1 MGKHLYRIHTA
12 DCCVCYIRTV
22 LSFFLQ
28 DVLILRQFLTTD
40 GDLLPRKIT
49 GLCYNQHKGIRK
61 SIEQAKRAGK
71 IVTGWDMFY
80 KVLDIT

>member
-1 MGKHLYRIHTA
+1 MGKDPYRIQVMT
-12 DCCVCYIRTV
+12 DCCVFCNRTV
-22 LSFFLQ
+22 PSFFFLQ

-61 SIEQAKRAGK
+61 SVEQAKRAGK
-71 IVTGWDMFY
+71 IGTGWDR
-80 KVLDIT
+80 I